1 VSIFPRGGCI
11 EEGGSPGDENES
23 DSTEVGV
30 DGHVHMPLV
39 PILVFWLEEL
49 AGLTTVHE
57 LVVEAKELEEDELPI
72 DAADVDDLI
81 DDKLASEVADAKE
94 LEEDDVPL
102 DVADKGVSHVIG
114 EQGTEEGSGG
124 GLTKH
129 AVEVR
134 QLSLEACLV
143 ASWMDVACTWS
154 M

>member
-30 DGHVHMPLV
+30 DGHVHVPLV
-39 PILVFWLEEL
+39 PILVSWLEEL

-94 LEEDDVPL
+94 LEEDDVPV
-102 DVADKGVSHVIG
+102 DVDDKGVSHVTG
-114 EQGTEEGSGG
+114 EEFTEKVSAE

-129 AVEVR
+129 PVEVR
-134 QLSLEACLV
+134 
-143 ASWMDVACTWS
+143 
-154 M
+154 

>member
-1 VSIFPRGGCI
+1 VSIVPRGGCI

-30 DGHVHMPLV
+30 DGHVHVPLV
-39 PILVFWLEEL
+39 PILVSWLEEL

-94 LEEDDVPL
+94 LEEDDVPV
-102 DVADKGVSHVIG
+102 DVADKGVSHVTG
-114 EQGTEEGSGG
+114 EEFTEKVSAE

-129 AVEVR
+129 PVEVR
-134 QLSLEACLV
+134 
-143 ASWMDVACTWS
+143 
-154 M
+154 